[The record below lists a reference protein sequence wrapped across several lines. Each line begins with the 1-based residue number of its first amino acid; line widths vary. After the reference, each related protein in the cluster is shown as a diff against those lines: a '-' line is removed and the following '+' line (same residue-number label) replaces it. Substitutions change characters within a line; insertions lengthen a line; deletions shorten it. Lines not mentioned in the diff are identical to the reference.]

1 MDSYILKLIEENKKL
16 KEQLRK
22 SKNFKRGDVVYVQMR
37 KQNIE
42 TSSIEEYS
50 RPYLIVSNNTGNYFS
65 DIVLACPLTSKLKEV
80 AQPTH
85 YRISYHDSVVL
96 CEQIKTLNQ
105 DQINSNINYHLNDA
119 EMKEI
124 EKCLKIS
131 LGMEE

>member
-22 SKNFKRGDVVYVQMR
+22 QKTFKRGDIVYVQMTSR
-37 KQNIE
+37 NIE
-42 TSSIEEYS
+42 KCSIEAYS
-50 RPYLIVSNNTGNYFS
+50 RPYLIVSNDVGNYHS
-65 DIVLACPLTSKLKEV
+65 DIVLGVPLTSKLKKLT
-80 AQPTH
+80 QPTH

-96 CEQIKTLNQ
+96 CEQIKTLSQEN
-105 DQINSNINYHLNDA
+105 INTDVNYHLSDD
-119 EMKEI
+119 EMKEV

>member
-22 SKNFKRGDVVYVQMR
+22 SKTFKRGDIVYVQMAKR
-37 KQNIE
+37 NIE
-42 TSSIEEYS
+42 ENSIEGYS
-50 RPYLIVSNNTGNYFS
+50 RPYLIISNDTGNYFS
-65 DIVLACPLTSKLKEV
+65 DIVLGVPLTSKLKKLT
-80 AQPTH
+80 QPTH

-96 CEQIKTLNQ
+96 CEQIKTISQEN
-105 DQINSNINYHLNDA
+105 ISTNINYHLSDD

>member
-65 DIVLACPLTSKLKEV
+65 DIVLACPLTSKLKKV

-105 DQINSNINYHLNDA
+105 DQINSNINYHLSDA

-124 EKCLKIS
+124 DKCLKIS

>member
-65 DIVLACPLTSKLKEV
+65 DIVLACPLTSKLKKV

-85 YRISYHDSVVL
+85 YLISYHDSVVL

-119 EMKEI
+119 EMEEV
-124 EKCLKIS
+124 EKCLRIS